1 MSDWI
6 DLQLAHS
13 LTRAPAPDELWA
25 RINPNCERQV
35 NGPVAPRRRPIAI
48 RWAVPV
54 AIAACGMIVLARR
67 VREDRVFAASDPAA
81 VSKRM
86 AHEKR
91 PVSKARTEVAA
102 NTTACK
108 HCHSL

>member
-13 LTRAPAPDELWA
+13 LTRVQAPDELWA
-25 RINPNCERQV
+25 RM
-35 NGPVAPRRRPIAI
+35 NGPVAPRRRHMAI

-54 AIAACGMIVLARR
+54 AIAACGMIVLARP

-91 PVSKARTEVAA
+91 PASKARTEVAA
-102 NTTACK
+102 ASTTACK
-108 HCHSL
+108 